1 LRNGPTGQAL
11 CIPFG
16 DAREIRAGEIA
27 TLLASEM
34 NMRTTHK
41 LHALMAVLA
50 CALFSLP
57 GVVAAKGS
65 GNNGTGKAYSLV
77 MHEHAPYNTNTV
89 PRSVNAPVMVQ
100 ALLKNEAP
108 PGDAASNIGS
118 WELTI
123 TNPGVTI
130 YAPPGDAGHQPS
142 GATVG
147 VIIDD
152 GGVVIGGV
160 VNGTATVV
168 ADANGNNMRIVVTN
182 MAPLKA
188 KQTYALTF
196 YVTSCG
202 DALWDAN
209 VRAGASLSGDSFTR
223 TGDSVDASTGL
234 AINLQTLISCGTLAC
249 GNSVVLVAD
258 KASLSPELVVTRGPY
273 NSDGSCSNP
282 SDFFASN
289 KLLTAD
295 GQVHFRWPVGPADQA
310 LGVWAYNVVSTNDT
324 MPKLAWVNVDD
335 SKASAAFPNANST
348 TQVPAYLDG
357 SILPCKD
364 PNGNSATLA
373 SIPYPKPYGV
383 LSNNA
388 NQSTLTIKVNTS
400 PQNAVL
406 PTPTTPFDI
415 VIGTERMRVTS
426 AQGSTW
432 TVEARG
438 AGMTTPAPHA
448 AGSKLMST
456 PLPLLPESG
465 YQATYADGVTVVNP
479 TPSHYAFGRQAQM
492 CIVGAP
498 TEVLP
503 ATDPPTY
510 STTIIDLS
518 DGFVRVSNQ

>member
-1 LRNGPTGQAL
+1 MN
-11 CIPFG
+11 
-16 DAREIRAGEIA
+16 IRKMLSL
-27 TLLASEM
+27 T
-34 NMRTTHK
+34 
-41 LHALMAVLA
+41 ALMA
-50 CALFSLP
+50 CAMLLLP
-57 GVVAAKGS
+57 GIVAAKG
-65 GNNGTGKAYSLV
+65 GTNNGTGKAYSLF
-77 MHEHAPYNTNTV
+77 MDEQATYNSATV

-118 WELTI
+118 WELMI

-130 YAPPGDAGHQPS
+130 FVDPDPMYQPS
-142 GATVG
+142 GATN
-147 VIIDD
+147 
-152 GGVVIGGV
+152 GV

-168 ADANGNNMRIVVTN
+168 ADANGNNTRIVVTN

-188 KQTYALTF
+188 KQTYVLTF

-209 VRAGASLSGDSFTR
+209 VRTGSSLSGDSFAR
-223 TGDSVDASTGL
+223 TGDTIDASTGL
-234 AINLQTLISCGTLAC
+234 ATNLQTLISCGTLAC

-273 NSDGSCSNP
+273 NSDGTCGAT

-289 KLLTAD
+289 KLLTAN
-295 GQVHFRWPVGPADQA
+295 GQVHFRWPVGLADQPLA
-310 LGVWAYNVVSTNDT
+310 VWVYNVLSTNDKI
-324 MPKLAWVNVDD
+324 PNLAWVNVDD
-335 SKASAAFPNANST
+335 SKASAAFPNATST

-357 SILPCKD
+357 SILGCHD
-364 PNGNSATLA
+364 PNGNPATLA

-406 PTPTTPFDI
+406 PPPATPFDI

-438 AGMTTPAPHA
+438 AGMTTPAPHP

-456 PLPLLPESG
+456 PLPLLPG
-465 YQATYADGVTVVNP
+465 ADPGFHATLADGVTVVTP
-479 TPSHYAFGRQAQM
+479 TPPHYAYGRQAQM
-492 CIVGAP
+492 CIVGTP
-498 TEVLP
+498 TDNHDG
-503 ATDPPTY
+503 TW
-510 STTIIDLS
+510 STTIMDLS
-518 DGFVRVSNQ
+518 DGWVRVGQ